1 MKYVRYTISNRRV
14 LFRLHAKSYLLGA
27 QRHVSSINIPELRPM
42 KVNGR
47 NGGLWNKFYV
57 FLTTFSIYNE
67 NPPSD
72 WLILVMA
79 ITSSQNDRSA
89 FFIERYKKAYVC
101 RDSEIKISISTR
113 ESIV

>member
-1 MKYVRYTISNRRV
+1 MKYVRYAISNRV

-27 QRHVSSINIPELRPM
+27 QRHVSNINIPELRSM

-57 FLTTFSIYNE
+57 FLTTSMYNE
-67 NPPSD
+67 NPPSV

-79 ITSSQNDRSA
+79 MTSSQNDRSA
-89 FFIERYKKAYVC
+89 FFTERYKKAYVR

-113 ESIV
+113 KSIV